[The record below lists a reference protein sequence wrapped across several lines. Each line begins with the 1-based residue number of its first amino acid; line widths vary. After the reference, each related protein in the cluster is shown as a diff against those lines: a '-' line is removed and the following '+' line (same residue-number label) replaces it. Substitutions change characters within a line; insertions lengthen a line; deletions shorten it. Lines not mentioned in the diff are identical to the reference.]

1 MLDLKFRSA
10 VYLNGNYLVK
20 TSSYGNSFFSVSKR
34 ALRIGEELYSEFPDS
49 IDLKIS
55 NRCSHGCPFCH
66 ESSIKDGDILDLE
79 KTKQILSQL
88 PQKPIEI
95 AIGGGNVL
103 ECLEETSDIIKWIED
118 RGYLTRLTITL
129 GDLNSTKDMD
139 KDKEIKKV
147 LSMVS
152 GIGIS
157 ITSPLSSKMKR
168 KGILRETDLGEYL
181 EFGPS
186 IVYHVIAGITPL
198 EDIRWL
204 IEKENSVL
212 ILGYKQWGRA
222 INTKLPD
229 MNPLKDY
236 FKDLFKGKPTGR
248 GNIGFDNLAIEQLG
262 IKELL
267 GESLWNKIYLG
278 DEGTCSMY
286 IDAVK
291 GEFARTSRSPE
302 RISWDKIKLLDYY
315 ASLNPKRKI

>member
-1 MLDLKFRSA
+1 MLNLKFSRSSI
-10 VYLNGNYLVK
+10 YLNGNYLVK

-66 ESSIKDGDILDLE
+66 ESSVKDGDILDLE

-88 PQKPIEI
+88 PKKPIEI

-103 ECLEETSDIIKWIED
+103 ECLEETSNIIEWIEN
-118 RGYLTRLTITL
+118 RGHLTRLTITL
-129 GDLNSTKDMD
+129 GDLSSTKDAD
-139 KDKEIKKV
+139 KIKRV
-147 LSMVS
+147 FGMVS

-168 KGILRETDLGEYL
+168 VGILGGTDLGEYL
-181 EFGPS
+181 ELGPP

-198 EDIRWL
+198 EDIKWL
-204 IEKENSVL
+204 VEKENSVL

-229 MNPLKDY
+229 MNPLRNY
-236 FKDLFKGKPTGR
+236 FKDLFKGRPTER